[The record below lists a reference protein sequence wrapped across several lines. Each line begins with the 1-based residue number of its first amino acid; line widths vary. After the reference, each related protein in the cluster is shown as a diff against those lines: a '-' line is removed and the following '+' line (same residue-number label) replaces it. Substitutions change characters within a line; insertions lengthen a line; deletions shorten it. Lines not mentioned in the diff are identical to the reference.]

1 MEGTDSK
8 VNWFKVLPLVAA
20 AGVSAF
26 ISYKMYKQLTFK
38 VEPRVH
44 RAISVAKE
52 PKNVIKVLEY
62 NLLAEC
68 YTKDEH
74 SAHLNQSNLEFA
86 SRFQM
91 IERELRESNADLL
104 FLTELDNEPI
114 YKKLL
119 HEMGYEYQLASR
131 RGLDAVMVA
140 YKTAMFDYVE
150 HFTVQHDQLGECFPP
165 LTTKHANEFLR
176 GNCSIYAI
184 LKHKN
189 SGKQVQAI
197 CTHYHWNP
205 ERDFVKYAQLIN
217 TLKHAKSGMATILSG
232 DFNSSPDAN
241 VLSFLTKADHKA
253 TPHEKVKTPNRVY
266 YDQID
271 NKLMSDL
278 KGKFVSAYSFYRKEG
293 HPPFS
298 VYSSHVDCID
308 FITYTQ
314 KDFKTVSL
322 LETPTQLG
330 QLAPAI
336 PNENYPSD
344 HLRIEACL
352 ELLM

>member
-1 MEGTDSK
+1 
-8 VNWFKVLPLVAA
+8 
-20 AGVSAF
+20 
-26 ISYKMYKQLTFK
+26 
-38 VEPRVH
+38 
-44 RAISVAKE
+44 
-52 PKNVIKVLEY
+52 
-62 NLLAEC
+62 
-68 YTKDEH
+68 
-74 SAHLNQSNLEFA
+74 
-86 SRFQM
+86 M

-217 TLKHAKSGMATILSG
+217 TLKHAKSSIPTILSG
-232 DFNSSPDAN
+232 DFNSLPDSNAI
-241 VLSFLTKADHKA
+241 SYLTKTNHKT
-253 TPHEKVKTPNRVY
+253 TPGLKVKKPRRVFY
-266 YDQID
+266 EQVDSQ
-271 NKLMSDL
+271 LHSDL
-278 KGKFVSAYSFYRKEG
+278 QGKFVSAYSYYRKEG
-293 HPPFS
+293 HPPFTAYTNHIS
-298 VYSSHVDCID
+298 CID
-308 FITYTQ
+308 YITHTQ
-314 KDFKTVSL
+314 NDFKTVSL
-322 LETPTQLG
+322 LEMPT
-330 QLAPAI
+330 
-336 PNENYPSD
+336 
-344 HLRIEACL
+344 
-352 ELLM
+352 